1 MSEMGRATLWAFGLL
16 SLLGL
21 YVHPACGQRF
31 REDGKCGGNSLAP
44 DGNPADCDHIEVRLI
59 ILMYNTI
66 YLPKYLNMSATVL
79 LLISVDRYPKHE
91 SSNFGNTYLG

>member
-59 ILMYNTI
+59 ILMYNI
-66 YLPKYLNMSATVL
+66 PKYVSNCFVVDQCR
-79 LLISVDRYPKHE
+79 SVPETRKFE
-91 SSNFGNTYLG
+91 FW